1 MCKQVMKTPLKP
13 LTPAASAAT
22 DKFLEHIVTCGHC
35 QSFPRSL
42 CQTGAVLQ
50 RKASL
55 ERMKQ
60 VLLAD
65 AKGDA
70 ESPPASEPT
79 PAKKTEAPAAKK
91 QPSSARVPPVANPV
105 ARR

>member
-1 MCKQVMKTPLKP
+1 MKTPLKP

-55 ERMKQ
+55 ERMENSRASSRQ
-60 VLLAD
+60 PQSQNERGW
-65 AKGDA
+65 KG
-70 ESPPASEPT
+70 
-79 PAKKTEAPAAKK
+79 
-91 QPSSARVPPVANPV
+91 
-105 ARR
+105 